1 MYLDYAENQAGRQIS
16 MKMADWTQKL
26 DGFLKFNE
34 YEILKTAG
42 TVSHEVAKQLAGKEY
57 EKYRITQDQLY
68 ESDFDQVVKKIINP
82 VKKT

>member
-34 YEILKTAG
+34 SEISKTAG